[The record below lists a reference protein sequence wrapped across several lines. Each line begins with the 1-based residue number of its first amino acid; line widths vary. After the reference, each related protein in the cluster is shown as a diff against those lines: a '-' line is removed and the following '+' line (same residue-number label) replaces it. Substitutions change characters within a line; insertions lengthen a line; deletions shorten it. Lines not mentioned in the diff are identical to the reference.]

1 MRSADAPADG
11 ADVTEDITRFYQPE
25 MARVIAK
32 QRLTEMMVLLRLQL
46 HSGEPLD
53 HDPGQ
58 FLQISLP
65 GYGEAPIS
73 FCSSPTQTESFE
85 LCVAAVGNLSEAMHD
100 LRPGNFVGV
109 RGPYGHGF
117 PIDDMRGRDVLCI
130 AGGIGLAPLRSLI
143 NYVADR
149 RSDFGRMILVYGA
162 RIPAEQ
168 LFKDDLAIWDAR
180 DDFETLY
187 TVDEPDDTWTGRT
200 GVVTI
205 PLRDEVEID
214 APETTAA
221 VVGPPVMYRFVAA
234 ELLDKGMVEHDILFS
249 LERRFKC
256 GMGKCGHCQLNDLY
270 VCQDGP
276 VFRYTD
282 LIGRSEAIEVWAPED
297 ERE

>member
-1 MRSADAPADG
+1 MGNAEHVDTTG
-11 ADVTEDITRFYQPE
+11 NVTHSYQPDL
-25 MARVIAK
+25 ARVIAK

-46 HSGEPLD
+46 ETSELLD
-53 HDPGQ
+53 HGPGE

-85 LCVAAVGNLSEAMHD
+85 LCVAAVGNLSEAMHE
-100 LRPGNFVGV
+100 LRPGDFVGV
-109 RGPYGHGF
+109 RGPYGQGF
-117 PIDDMRGRDVLCI
+117 PLEEMRGRDILCV

-143 NYVADR
+143 NYVADVR
-149 RSDFGRMILVYGA
+149 PEFGRMILVYGA
-162 RIPAEQ
+162 RNPAER
-168 LFKDDLAIWDAR
+168 LFKDDLARWDER
-180 DDFETLY
+180 EDFETLY
-187 TVDEPDDTWTGRT
+187 TVDEPDDDWSDRT
-200 GVVTI
+200 GVVTV
-205 PLRDEVEID
+205 PLREEVEID
-214 APETTAA
+214 PANTVAA

-234 ELLDKGMVEHDILFS
+234 ELLEKGMVETDILFS

-276 VFRYTD
+276 VFPYSE
-282 LIGRSEAIEVWAPED
+282 LIGRSEAIEVWAPDD

>member
-1 MRSADAPADG
+1 MRSADAPADSV
-11 ADVTEDITRFYQPE
+11 DITEDITRFYQPE
-25 MARVIAK
+25 MARVVAK
-32 QRLTEMMVLLRLQL
+32 QRLTEMMILLRLQL
-46 HSGEPLD
+46 DSGELLE
-53 HDPGQ
+53 HSPGQ

-73 FCSSPTQTESFE
+73 LCSSPTQIETFE

-100 LRPGNFVGV
+100 LRPGDYVGI

-117 PIDDMRGRDVLCI
+117 PLDDLRGRDILCV

-149 RSDFGRMILVYGA
+149 RSEFGRMILVYGA
-162 RIPAEQ
+162 RIPKEQ
-168 LFKDDLAIWDAR
+168 LFKDDLALWDAR

-187 TVDEPDDTWTGRT
+187 TVDQPDDDWTGRT

-205 PLRDEVEID
+205 PLRDEVTVSPAD
-214 APETTAA
+214 TTAA
-221 VVGPPVMYRFVAA
+221 VVGPPVMYRYVAA
-234 ELLDKGMVEHDILFS
+234 ELLEKGMDEYDVLFS

-276 VFRYTD
+276 VFRYTQ

>member
-1 MRSADAPADG
+1 MRKVESVDI
-11 ADVTEDITRFYQPE
+11 TEDITRFYQPE

-32 QRLTEMMVLLRLQL
+32 QRLNEMMVLLRLQL
-46 HSGEPLD
+46 DSSEPLD

-100 LRPGNFVGV
+100 LRPGDFVGV

-117 PIDDMRGRDVLCI
+117 PVEEMRDRDVLI
-130 AGGIGLAPLRSLI
+130 VAGGIGLAPLRSLI
-143 NYVADR
+143 KYAADR
-149 RSDFGRMILVYGA
+149 RSHFGRLILVYGA
-162 RIPAEQ
+162 RKPDER
-168 LFKDDLAIWDAR
+168 LFIDDLAVWEAR
-180 DDFETLY
+180 EDFETLY
-187 TVDEPDDTWTGRT
+187 TVDEADPHWTGRT
-200 GVVTI
+200 GVVTV
-205 PLRDEVEID
+205 PLREEVQID
-214 APETTAA
+214 PERTTAV

-234 ELLDKGMVEHDILFS
+234 ELLEKGMAEDDILFS

-276 VFRYTD
+276 VFRYTQ
-282 LIGRSEAIEVWAPED
+282 LIGRSEAIEVWAPDD
-297 ERE
+297 ERQ

>member
-1 MRSADAPADG
+1 MRNLDEL
-11 ADVTEDITRFYQPE
+11 DVTEDITRFYQPE
-25 MARVIAK
+25 LARVIAK
-32 QRLTEMMVLLRLQL
+32 QRLTTMMVLLRLQL
-46 HSGEPLD
+46 ASGELLD
-53 HDPGQ
+53 HSPGQ

-73 FCSSPTQTESFE
+73 FCSSPTQTQSFE
-85 LCVAAVGNLSEAMHD
+85 LCVQAVGNLSEAMHE
-100 LRPGNFVGV
+100 LRPGDFVGV

-117 PIDDMRGRDVLCI
+117 PIEQMRGRDILCV

-149 RSDFGRMILVYGA
+149 RSEFGRMILVYGA
-162 RIPAEQ
+162 RTPAER
-168 LFKDDLAIWDAR
+168 LFKDDLATWDAR

-187 TVDEPDDTWTGRT
+187 TVDNPSEDWTGRI

-214 APETTAA
+214 PSRTTAA

-234 ELLDKGMVEHDILFS
+234 ELLAKKMAEDDVLFS

-256 GMGKCGHCQLNDLY
+256 GMGKCGHCQRNDLY

-276 VFRYTD
+276 VFRYTQ

>member
-1 MRSADAPADG
+1 MRNLDEL
-11 ADVTEDITRFYQPE
+11 DVTEDITRFYQPE
-25 MARVIAK
+25 LARVIAK
-32 QRLTEMMVLLRLQL
+32 QRLTTMMVLLRLQL
-46 HSGEPLD
+46 ASGELLD
-53 HDPGQ
+53 HSPGQ

-73 FCSSPTQTESFE
+73 FCSSPTQTQSFE
-85 LCVAAVGNLSEAMHD
+85 LCVQAVGNLSEAMHE
-100 LRPGNFVGV
+100 LRPGDFVGV

-117 PIDDMRGRDVLCI
+117 PIEQMRGRDILCV

-149 RSDFGRMILVYGA
+149 RSEFGRMILVYGA
-162 RIPAEQ
+162 RTPAER
-168 LFKDDLAIWDAR
+168 LFKDDLATWDAR

-187 TVDEPDDTWTGRT
+187 TVDNPSEDWTGRI

-214 APETTAA
+214 PSRTTAA

-234 ELLDKGMVEHDILFS
+234 ELLAKKMAEDDVLFS

-276 VFRYTD
+276 VFRYTQ

>member
-1 MRSADAPADG
+1 MRHAEDIN
-11 ADVTEDITRFYQPE
+11 VTEDVTRFYQPE
-25 MARVIAK
+25 MARVIFK
-32 QRLTEMMVLLRLQL
+32 QRLTEMMILLRLQL
-46 HSGEPLD
+46 ESGELLD
-53 HDPGQ
+53 HCPGQ
-58 FLQISLP
+58 FLQVSLP

-73 FCSSPTQTESFE
+73 FCSSPTQVESFE

-100 LRPGNFVGV
+100 LRPGDFVGV
-109 RGPYGHGF
+109 RGPYGEGF
-117 PIDDMRGRDVLCI
+117 PLESMSGRDLLCV

-149 RSDFGRMILVYGA
+149 RSQFGRMILVYGA
-162 RIPAEQ
+162 RAPDEQ
-168 LFKDDLAIWDAR
+168 LFKDDLAVWDAR
-180 DDFETLY
+180 EDFENLY
-187 TVDEPDDTWTGRT
+187 TVDEPDEDWTGRT

-205 PLRDEVEID
+205 PLAEEVEIN
-214 APETTAA
+214 PGETTAA
-221 VVGPPVMYRFVAA
+221 VVGPPVMYRYVAA
-234 ELLDKGMVEHDILFS
+234 ELLEKGMVEYDILFS

-276 VFRYTD
+276 VFRYSQ

>member
-1 MRSADAPADG
+1 MRNLDEL
-11 ADVTEDITRFYQPE
+11 DVTEDITRFYQPE
-25 MARVIAK
+25 LARVIAK
-32 QRLTEMMVLLRLQL
+32 QRLTTMMVLLRLQL
-46 HSGEPLD
+46 ASGELLD
-53 HDPGQ
+53 HSPGQ

-73 FCSSPTQTESFE
+73 FCSSPTQTQSFG
-85 LCVAAVGNLSEAMHD
+85 LCVQAVGNLSEAMHE
-100 LRPGNFVGV
+100 LRPGDFVGV

-117 PIDDMRGRDVLCI
+117 PIEQMRGRDILCV

-149 RSDFGRMILVYGA
+149 RSEFGRMILVYGA
-162 RIPAEQ
+162 RTPAER
-168 LFKDDLAIWDAR
+168 LFKDDLATWDAR

-187 TVDEPDDTWTGRT
+187 TVDNPSEDWTGRI

-214 APETTAA
+214 PSRTTAA

-234 ELLDKGMVEHDILFS
+234 ELLAKKMAEDDVLFS

-276 VFRYTD
+276 VFRYTQ

>member
-1 MRSADAPADG
+1 MRAADELP
-11 ADVTEDITRFYQPE
+11 VTEDITRFYRPE
-25 MARVIAK
+25 LARVIAK
-32 QRLTEMMVLLRLQL
+32 QRLSEMMVLLRLQL
-46 HSGEPLD
+46 NSAETLD
-53 HDPGQ
+53 HGPGQ

-73 FCSSPTQTESFE
+73 FCSSPTRTESFE
-85 LCVAAVGNLSEAMHD
+85 ICVAAVGNLSQAMHH
-100 LRPGNFVGV
+100 LRPGDFVGV

-117 PIDDMRGRDVLCI
+117 PVNDMRGRDILCI

-149 RSDFGRMILVYGA
+149 RSEFGRMILVYGA
-162 RIPAEQ
+162 RKPGER
-168 LFKDDLAIWDAR
+168 LFKDDLAVWDAR
-180 DDFETLY
+180 DDFETRY
-187 TVDEPDDTWTGRT
+187 TVDEADADWTGRT

-214 APETTAA
+214 PGRTTAA

-234 ELLDKGMVEHDILFS
+234 ELLEKGMVAEDILFS

-276 VFRYTD
+276 VFRYSQ
-282 LIGRSEAIEVWAPED
+282 LLGRSEAIEVWAPED
-297 ERE
+297 ERK

>member
-1 MRSADAPADG
+1 MSETGHLDHP
-11 ADVTEDITRFYQPE
+11 EDITAFYQPV
-25 MARVIAK
+25 MARVITK

-46 HSGEPLD
+46 DSAEPLD
-53 HDPGQ
+53 HNPGE

-73 FCSSPTQTESFE
+73 FCSSPTQTKSFE

-100 LRPGNFVGV
+100 LRPGDFLGV

-117 PIDDMRGRDVLCI
+117 PIEEMRDRDILCV

-143 NYVADR
+143 KYVADR
-149 RSDFGRMILVYGA
+149 RPEFERMVLVYGA
-162 RIPAEQ
+162 RMPDEQ
-168 LFKDDLAIWDAR
+168 LFKDDLDVWDAR
-180 DDFETLY
+180 EDFETLY
-187 TVDEPDDTWTGRT
+187 TVDEPDDQWTGRT
-200 GVVTI
+200 GVVTE
-205 PLRDEVEID
+205 PLREEVQIN
-214 APETTAA
+214 PERTTAV

-234 ELLDKGMVEHDILFS
+234 ELLEKGMSEENILFS

>member
-1 MRSADAPADG
+1 MREADDVNVAD
-11 ADVTEDITRFYQPE
+11 DITRFYQPE
-25 MARVIAK
+25 LARVIAK
-32 QRLTEMMVLLRLQL
+32 QRLTDMMVMLRLQL
-46 HSGEPLD
+46 ASGELLD
-53 HDPGQ
+53 HGPGQ

-73 FCSSPTQTESFE
+73 LCSSPTQLESFE

-109 RGPYGHGF
+109 RGPYGKGF
-117 PIDDMRGRDVLCI
+117 PVEEMRGRDVLCI

-143 NYVADR
+143 KYVADR

-162 RIPAEQ
+162 RKPIER
-168 LFKDDLAIWDAR
+168 LFTDDLAAWDAR
-180 DDFETLY
+180 EDFETLY
-187 TVDEPDDTWTGRT
+187 TVDEADESWSDRT
-200 GVVTI
+200 GVVTV

-214 APETTAA
+214 PARTIAS
-221 VVGPPVMYRFVAA
+221 VVGPPVMYRYVAA
-234 ELLDKGMVEHDILFS
+234 ELLGKGMVEDDILFS

-276 VFRYTD
+276 VFPYSE

>member
-1 MRSADAPADG
+1 MRNVDEL
-11 ADVTEDITRFYQPE
+11 DVTEDITRFYQPE
-25 MARVIAK
+25 LARVIAK
-32 QRLTEMMVLLRLQL
+32 QRLTTMMVLLRLQL
-46 HSGEPLD
+46 ASGELLD
-53 HDPGQ
+53 HSPGQ

-73 FCSSPTQTESFE
+73 FCSSPTQTQSFE
-85 LCVAAVGNLSEAMHD
+85 LCVQAVGNLSEAMHE
-100 LRPGNFVGV
+100 LRPGDFVGV

-117 PIDDMRGRDVLCI
+117 PIEQMRARDVLCV

-149 RSDFGRMILVYGA
+149 RSEFGRMILVYGA
-162 RIPAEQ
+162 RTPAER
-168 LFKDDLAIWDAR
+168 LFKDDLATWDAR
-180 DDFETLY
+180 DDFETIY
-187 TVDEPDDTWTGRT
+187 TVDNPSDDWTGRI

-214 APETTAA
+214 PSRTTAA

-234 ELLDKGMVEHDILFS
+234 ELLAKGMAEDDILFS

-276 VFRYTD
+276 VFRYTQ